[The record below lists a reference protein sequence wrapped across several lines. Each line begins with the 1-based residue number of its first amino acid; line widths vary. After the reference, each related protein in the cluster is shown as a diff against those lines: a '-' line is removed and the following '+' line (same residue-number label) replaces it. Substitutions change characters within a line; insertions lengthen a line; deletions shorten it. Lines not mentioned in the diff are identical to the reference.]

1 VVEPIR
7 VVEADLKLPAHQKAV
22 LAMIDV
28 YARDPMGETKPLDP
42 DVRARLIPGLQNHP
56 TTVVFLAFH
65 GDQAVG
71 AAVCFIGFSTFAAKP
86 LINIHDF
93 VVLSALRG
101 KGVGRSLLEAI
112 EGKARELGCCKLT
125 LEVMDNN
132 HRALRIYEAAGF
144 ARYALQKG
152 SGTAIFM
159 SKPLD

>member
-1 VVEPIR
+1 MGEPIR

-28 YARDPMGETKPLDP
+28 YARDPLGETKPLDP

>member
-1 VVEPIR
+1 MVEPIR

-22 LAMIDV
+22 LAMIDI

>member
-1 VVEPIR
+1 MGEPIR

-28 YARDPMGETKPLDP
+28 YARDPLGETKPLDP

-86 LINIHDF
+86 LINVHDF